1 MKKKPDP
8 EMIDKE
14 NPEWTDAMFA
24 KARPASELF
33 PDLAAHSQKR
43 KRGQRGPQ
51 KNRAR
56 ARKTPGIWNPIPGV
70 CFLRGR
76 SP

>member
-14 NPEWTDAMFA
+14 NPKWTDAMFA
-24 KARPASELF
+24 KARPASEVF
-33 PDLAAHSQKR
+33 PDLVAHSEKR
-43 KRGQRGPQ
+43 NAASAASR

-56 ARKTPGIWNPIPGV
+56 
-70 CFLRGR
+70 F
-76 SP
+76 